1 MDRGGITAYIQSV
14 LKIDSTAFLD
24 GAPFDFILHPS
35 AVEGEKGLDDFVSL
49 VKIFLAYGG
58 FAMQGNVISGEVLKE
73 AQQNPE
79 KYATLQVRVCGWNEY
94 FVKLSKVKQDMF
106 IKQCE
111 VSG

>member
-1 MDRGGITAYIQSV
+1 MDRGGITAYMQSV
-14 LKIDSTAFLD
+14 LKIDSSFFLN
-24 GAPFDFILHPS
+24 GAPFDFILHPT
-35 AVEGEKGLDDFVSL
+35 AVEGEKGLNDFVSL
-49 VKIFLAYGG
+49 IKIFLACGG
-58 FAMQGNVISGEVLKE
+58 FALQGNVISGDILKE
-73 AQQNPE
+73 AQLNPE